1 VTQALKLN
9 FNDPPILSGRLR
21 QAAMPAFLEYLSTSQ
36 HTGSLECEGPGE
48 VRAAMVVQIGKITH
62 ALCELEG
69 GGVIEGIEAVRGML
83 RWRYAHISLF
93 DGFLQEI
100 SPNIT
105 SSIMGVLLEAARLE
119 DEMRRERSFPANAKI
134 RVRNNVAAYEALG
147 VPEMTVLR
155 KSRNGM
161 TVQELRRAVNDP
173 TTDSAMQ
180 ELHTQGILE
189 VEGVPPPA
197 ISNTTEFRALLGLII
212 PIRTDE
218 RQTRFGRGG
227 LTPPSGLAKT
237 VLALVDGQRSAEQ
250 MRNELRLSRSAIR
263 ETLGALRNA
272 GWIDY

>member
-1 VTQALKLN
+1 
-9 FNDPPILSGRLR
+9 
-21 QAAMPAFLEYLSTSQ
+21 
-36 HTGSLECEGPGE
+36 
-48 VRAAMVVQIGKITH
+48 
-62 ALCELEG
+62 
-69 GGVIEGIEAVRGML
+69 
-83 RWRYAHISLF
+83 
-93 DGFLQEI
+93 
-100 SPNIT
+100 
-105 SSIMGVLLEAARLE
+105 
-119 DEMRRERSFPANAKI
+119 
-134 RVRNNVAAYEALG
+134 
-147 VPEMTVLR
+147 LR